1 MNSSTRA
8 SVFWVALGFYVAF
21 LFLWT
26 VSHALSDLHT
36 TRYALYF
43 DWETT
48 IAFRGWA
55 LSLYFSLDLAVILFP
70 FVFCSMRDALP
81 PVGTLLAQTAIAV
94 PFFVFIPLDVG
105 FQNDMQTGIWGTYFF
120 DPLGLENMSQWNHIP
135 SLHVAYAYTIAW
147 VIGRRYGAIQTC
159 IGLVWATSVSISTML
174 VHEHHLIC
182 ILSGFALFLITILTI
197 HRWLH
202 KWYVV
207 HLQ

>member
-1 MNSSTRA
+1 MHYILIGKPLSHFEGGHYRCTFRLILQLSCFR
-8 SVFWVALGFYVAF
+8 
-21 LFLWT
+21 LF
-26 VSHALSDLHT
+26 
-36 TRYALYF
+36 
-43 DWETT
+43 
-48 IAFRGWA
+48 
-55 LSLYFSLDLAVILFP
+55 
-70 FVFCSMRDALP
+70 FCSMRDALP

-207 HLQ
+207 HPQ